1 MEILH
6 LLLNCINISAVYF
19 VIYYLGLILHIAES
33 ILIDYSSYTLI
44 HHKQLPDMVRVHDWV
59 GIGNIPICASLMTHA
74 WLICLSFE
82 FLSQT
87 LYWHLQSSLKDEF
100 SHQKWS
106 DYVQPCIA
114 HQNVSH
120 FLTSRLP
127 TWLIWTC
134 HIVSKLS
141 IRDTTTTSFHGA
153 VEQFGFFFL
162 LCCVSL
168 SNSDQTK
175 WQIYASP
182 DNTDVCLQ
190 RDMVRL
196 LQLADRFKWTPS
208 RPQ

>member
-1 MEILH
+1 M
-6 LLLNCINISAVYF
+6 CITNDTC
-19 VIYYLGLILHIAES
+19 
-33 ILIDYSSYTLI
+33 LIDLFVFWI
-44 HHKQLPDMVRVHDWV
+44 
-59 GIGNIPICASLMTHA
+59 
-74 WLICLSFE
+74 FE
-82 FLSQT
+82 SDFILA
-87 LYWHLQSSLKDEF
+87 LQSSLKDEF
-100 SHQKWS
+100 SRQKWS

-114 HQNVSH
+114 QQNVSH

-141 IRDTTTTSFHGA
+141 IRDTTITSFHSA
-153 VEQFGFFFL
+153 VEQFGFLFL
-162 LCCVSL
+162 LCRVNL

-190 RDMVRL
+190 HDTVRL

-208 RPQ
+208 RSQ